1 MKNFSLKAILL
12 AVSIALPVSAQVS
25 ASNGDLILGF
35 RANGGQGQNVN
46 LEVNLGSV
54 SQFKGLA
61 SGSTQIISRLSV
73 ADLIATYGSGWAT
86 RTDLFWG
93 IVGTAGRVS
102 KGPGGESIATLWATR
117 AQEVVGTQSTAW
129 TPGSRNAQFS
139 ASSVIETLYQG
150 APGSLNGAKSSTNS
164 ANAASINA
172 TLAGSYGY
180 QDSYQ
185 NGVSFGFFNPTI
197 NDYVLADASGYAVS
211 DLYESQPDSASST
224 YLGSFGLSSSGALI
238 FSTSASYFASN
249 AGAPTITTQ
258 PVSQAVASGSNASFS
273 VVATGSGL
281 TYQWYKN
288 DAAISGATSST
299 LTLTAVT
306 TLNAGN
312 YSVKVTN
319 ASGASIT
326 ATGFALSIGV
336 ANPGRLSNLSVLT
349 QMAAGDAF
357 TFGYVIG
364 GAGTQG
370 NKPML
375 MRASGPTLSYLKYF
389 SASEVLADPTVK
401 FYGGST
407 LISQN
412 SGWANDQNIVTANT
426 VTGAFP
432 FQTDAKDSA
441 VYVSAAP
448 IGQDSLVIQG
458 ASSTSAGWT
467 LAEVYDATP
476 LSQFDATTPRLLN
489 VSVLKNVG
497 PSITVGFTVSGS
509 SKVQL
514 LIRAAGPTLGST
526 FNYAGAMA
534 DPKMSL
540 YSGQTVIASNDDWGT
555 PVGTGAA
562 TASEIT
568 AATTRTAP
576 WALASG
582 GKDSALLVSLG
593 AGGYT
598 VQVTAATGST
608 GSALIEIYEV
618 PGL

>member
-1 MKNFSLKAILL
+1 MKNLFLKAILL
-12 AVSIALPVSAQVS
+12 AFSIALPVSAQVS
-25 ASNGDLILGF
+25 ANNGDLILGF

-61 SGSTQIISRLSV
+61 SGTTQIISGLSV
-73 ADLIATYGSGWAT
+73 ADLIATYGANWAT
-86 RTDLFWG
+86 RSDLFWG
-93 IVGTAGRVS
+93 IIGSAGRVS
-102 KGPGGESIATLWATR
+102 KGPGGESVSTVWASR
-117 AQEVVGTQSTAW
+117 AQELAGAQSTPW

-150 APGSLNGAKSSTNS
+150 APGSLNGAKTTSNSTK
-164 ANAASINA
+164 AALINA
-172 TLAGSYGY
+172 TLSGSFGY

-197 NDYVLADASGYAVS
+197 LDYAKADSSGYAAS
-211 DLYESQPDSASST
+211 DLYELQPDATNAT
-224 YLGSFGLSSSGALI
+224 YLGTFGLSSSGALI
-238 FSTSASYFASN
+238 FSTSASYFAS
-249 AGAPTITTQ
+249 ASGAPTITTQ
-258 PVSQAVASGSNASFS
+258 PVSQAVASGSNATFT

-281 TYQWYKN
+281 SYQWYKN

-299 LTLTAVT
+299 LTLSAVT
-306 TLNAGN
+306 SSNAGN
-312 YSVKVTN
+312 YSVKVSN
-319 ASGASIT
+319 SSGASIT
-326 ATGFALSIGV
+326 ATGFSLSIG
-336 ANPGRLSNLSVLT
+336 ASDPGRLSNLSVLT
-349 QMAAGDAF
+349 QMAENDAF

-364 GAGTQG
+364 GNGTSG

-375 MRASGPTLSYLKYF
+375 MRASGPTLAYLKYF
-389 SASEVLADPTVK
+389 NTSEVLSDPTVK

-407 LISQN
+407 LVSQN
-412 SGWANDQNIVTANT
+412 SGWANDQNIITANT

-432 FQTDAKDSA
+432 FQADSKDSA

-458 ASSTSAGWT
+458 ASKTSAGWT

-476 LSQFDATTPRLLN
+476 LSQFNATTPRLLN

-509 SKVQL
+509 TKVQL

-526 FNYAGAMA
+526 FNYPGSMS

-555 PVGTGAA
+555 PVGTGAS
-562 TASEIT
+562 TAAEIT
-568 AATTRTAP
+568 AATIRTAP
-576 WALASG
+576 WALTSG
-582 GKDSALLVSLG
+582 GKDSALLVTLG

-598 VQVTAATGST
+598 VQVTAASGTT
-608 GSALIEIYEV
+608 GSALIELYEV